1 MREILSDLNNKNHL
15 KLGKYSFSPLMQLSG
30 GIVLDYCD
38 KIYTDKCERAPFIL
52 CFPQKKGSALWTS
65 ILLLTNSFLE
75 DYIDNIVDGIEYRK
89 GDKVKIYN
97 SICEIISISDTG
109 IKLKFKNQK
118 LTILKDERDNL
129 KRLINGMSRA
139 PKSRALNKYTKFFE
153 GKKQIK
159 NIRNPISKILI
170 PNDPEVINENNLDS
184 KVLLIAGR
192 GNIKVFHELLNDS
205 VFYEEQLSKTFGL
218 GKNLIIKPDLKPYIH
233 FFSKELKKKRDSFG
247 NLLNKFFEIVSN
259 EVLVKESVS
268 TFLDR
273 LNSEEGISEDFESD
287 FLSFAEEYTGEFEEQ
302 LKFII
307 NKFPGI
313 QESLPTKLK
322 AVVLNDISQIN
333 EYPETINGFLAMKIP
348 IVVVSNRNVTKV
360 SDIEFYNH
368 LFNNNPEYYRINW
381 NRKKIQDL
389 IECASESNFIDEDLW
404 SQSKRYASQQIK
416 ITVTEG
422 SEFDILIGELLS
434 NIKDLDEFERLQK
447 AFYKFFYPALYAL
460 KNSYSKTVEV
470 TNLISEFEYIF
481 DNIKGAGLPK
491 STIVLFE
498 KGIRIAYDYVSNS
511 KNYDPRNNIFSN
523 HLPALDLNHVYIPC
537 EMDKKNL
544 PTSKKSKLI
553 FTGYPY
559 HEYSGKFLLN
569 SVCIDFIPDV
579 EILCWPHEGSLTYN
593 YLYRRLIA
601 GCFTDNIIGD
611 YNFPAKFLLKE
622 TIEFTKEVESFLQI
636 DSTVL
641 IEQEQEAD
649 LTYLH
654 TFKYKGY
661 GDNENGE
668 SIFKVNC
675 NTLNFKDDSFMFLP
689 LKSSILAEKETNG
702 DSIKVVN
709 QKFSELSNGIRI
721 FKYQKDRSLYKEIA
735 QTNDELRNAYENL
748 EIWREKLMELFDS
761 CNQNVTELFQLFE
774 KEKIKHGILDAKP
787 TKGNLRNWLFDDDMI
802 MPDPANVKLILA
814 SVSNSIEKVENK
826 VNDLQDDYKKI
837 KAHRIQ
843 LAHKIKKTI
852 SQQFVNASDILDG
865 EIEIE
870 LNGVTISVD
879 VKTIESLDQSNIDIE
894 YHHTRKILC

>member
-1 MREILSDLNNKNHL
+1 MREILSALNNKNHL
-15 KLGKYSFSPLMQLSG
+15 TLGKYSFSPLMELSG

-38 KIYTDKCERAPFIL
+38 KIYTDKCESAPFIS
-52 CFPQKKGSALWTS
+52 CFPQKKGAALWLS
-65 ILLLTNSFLE
+65 VIVLTNAFL
-75 DYIDNIVDGIEYRK
+75 DDHINNIVDGIQFEK
-89 GDKVKIYN
+89 EDKVKIFN
-97 SICEIISISDTG
+97 SVAEIERVTHEKIF
-109 IKLKFKNQK
+109 LKFKDQGGIPINS
-118 LTILKDERDNL
+118 
-129 KRLINGMSRA
+129 RLRGQLSQVGN
-139 PKSRALNKYTKFFE
+139 SRALSLKKKFSKNYFELKNK
-153 GKKQIK
+153 
-159 NIRNPISKILI
+159 RNPISKILI
-170 PNDPEVINENNLDS
+170 PNDPEIINQNNLDS
-184 KVLLIAGR
+184 KVLLISGR
-192 GNIKVFHELLNDS
+192 GNVRSFTELLHDS
-205 VFYEEQLSKTFGL
+205 ILYEEKLSKTFGL
-218 GKNLIIKPDLKPYIH
+218 DKNLVIKPDLKGYTD
-233 FFSKELKKKRDSFG
+233 FFNKDIQLNYERFQKTLIKFSELVNEDSEVREVVLTFIEM
-247 NLLNKFFEIVSN
+247 LNN
-259 EVLVKESVS
+259 
-268 TFLDR
+268 
-273 LNSEEGISEDFESD
+273 NGGISENFEIN
-287 FLSFAEEYTGEFEEQ
+287 FLSFIEEYQGEYEEQ
-302 LKFII
+302 LKFVLE
-307 NKFPGI
+307 KFPGV

-333 EYPETINGFLAMKIP
+333 EYPETINGFLAQKIP
-348 IVVVSNRNVTKV
+348 IVVVSNRNVAKV

-389 IECASESNFIDEDLW
+389 IKCASESNFIDEDLW

-422 SEFDILIGELLS
+422 SELDILIGELLS
-434 NIKDLDEFERLQK
+434 NIKELDEFERLQK

-460 KNSYSKTVEV
+460 KNSYSKTTEV
-470 TNLISEFEYIF
+470 TNLISEFNYIF
-481 DNIKGAGLPK
+481 DDIKGAGLPK
-491 STIVLFE
+491 STIALFE

-511 KNYDPRNNIFSN
+511 KNYDPTHNIFSN
-523 HLPALDLNHVYIPC
+523 HLPALDLKHVYIPC

-559 HEYSGKFLLN
+559 QEYSGKFLLN

-601 GCFTDNIIGD
+601 GYFTDNIIGD

-622 TIEFTKEVESFLQI
+622 TSEFTKEVESFLQI
-636 DSTVL
+636 DSNVQ

-661 GDNENGE
+661 GDNDNGE

-702 DSIKVVN
+702 SSIKVVN
-709 QKFSELSNGIRI
+709 QKFLELSNGIRI

-761 CNQNVTELFQLFE
+761 CNQNVTGLFQLFE
-774 KEKIKHGILDAKP
+774 KEKIKYGILDAKP

-802 MPDPANVKLILA
+802 MPDSANVKLILA
-814 SVSNSIEKVENK
+814 SVSNSIEEVESK

-837 KAHRIQ
+837 KGHRIQ

-865 EIEIE
+865 EIEIK

-879 VKTIESLDQSNIDIE
+879 VKTIESLDQSIIDIE

>member
-1 MREILSDLNNKNHL
+1 MKETLTSINKKNHL
-15 KLGKYSFSPLMQLSG
+15 KLGEHHFSPLMEISAG
-30 GIVLDYCD
+30 MVLDYCD
-38 KIYTDKCERAPFIL
+38 DLYSENCVKSPFIQ
-52 CFPQKKGSALWTS
+52 CFPQKKGAALWTS
-65 ILLLTNSFLE
+65 IIILTNAFLE
-75 DYIDNIVDGIEYRK
+75 DYISNVVDGVQFNVGE
-89 GDKVKIYN
+89 KVKIFN
-97 SICEIISISDTG
+97 SIAVIERITPE
-109 IKLKFKNQK
+109 KVYLKFKDQGGIPINS
-118 LTILKDERDNL
+118 
-129 KRLINGMSRA
+129 RLRPGISKVKNH
-139 PKSRALNKYTKFFE
+139 RALSLKKKFA
-153 GKKQIK
+153 K
-159 NIRNPISKILI
+159 NYKESKSQRNPISKILI
-170 PNDPEVINENNLDS
+170 PNDSEIINQNNLVS
-184 KVLLIAGR
+184 EVLLIAGR
-192 GNIKVFHELLNDS
+192 GNIKVFHELLDNS
-205 VFYEEQLSKTFGL
+205 VFYEEKLSKIFGL
-218 GKNLIIKPDLKPYIH
+218 SKNLIIKPDLKPYIH

-247 NLLNKFFEIVSN
+247 KSLNKFFEIVNN
-259 EVLVKESVS
+259 EALVKESVS
-268 TFLDR
+268 IFIDR
-273 LNSEEGISEDFESD
+273 LNSEEGISADFEID
-287 FLSFAEEYTGEFEEQ
+287 FLSFADEYVGAYEEQ

-307 NKFPGI
+307 DKFPGV
-313 QESLPTKLK
+313 QEVLPKKLK
-322 AVVLNDISQIN
+322 AIVLNDISQIN
-333 EYPETINGFLAMKIP
+333 EYPETINGFLALKIP
-348 IVVVSNRNVTKV
+348 VVVVSNRNVSNI
-360 SDIEFYNH
+360 SDIEFYSH
-368 LFNNNPEYYRINW
+368 LFKNNPDYYRINW

-389 IECASESNFIDEDLW
+389 IECASELDFIDEDLW

-422 SEFDILIGELLS
+422 SELDILIGELLS
-434 NIKDLDEFERLQK
+434 NIKELDEFERLQK

-460 KNSYSKTVEV
+460 KNSYSKTTEV
-470 TNLISEFEYIF
+470 TNLISEFNYIF
-481 DNIKGAGLPK
+481 DDIKGAGLPK
-491 STIVLFE
+491 STIALFE

-511 KNYDPRNNIFSN
+511 KNYDPRHNIFSN

-559 HEYSGKFLLN
+559 QEYSGKFLLN

-622 TIEFTKEVESFLQI
+622 TSEFTKEVESFLQI
-636 DSTVL
+636 DSNVQ

-689 LKSSILAEKETNG
+689 LKSSILAEKETSGN
-702 DSIKVVN
+702 SIKVVN
-709 QKFSELSNGIRI
+709 QKFSELSNGRRI

-735 QTNDELRNAYENL
+735 QINDELRNAYENL
-748 EIWREKLMELFDS
+748 EIWREKLMKLFDS

-774 KEKIKHGILDAKP
+774 KEKIKYGILDAKP

-802 MPDPANVKLILA
+802 MPDSANVKLILA
-814 SVSNSIEKVENK
+814 SVSNSIEEVESK

-837 KAHRIQ
+837 KGHRIQ

-865 EIEIE
+865 EIEIK

-879 VKTIESLDQSNIDIE
+879 VKTIESLDQSIIDIE